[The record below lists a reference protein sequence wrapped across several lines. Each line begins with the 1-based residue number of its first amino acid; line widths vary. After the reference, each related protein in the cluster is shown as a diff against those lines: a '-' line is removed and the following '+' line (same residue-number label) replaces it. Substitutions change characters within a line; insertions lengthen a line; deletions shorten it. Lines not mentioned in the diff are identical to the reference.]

1 MPKCEFN
8 KVTNLLYWNH
18 PSAWVFSFKFAA
30 YFQKLFYKTT
40 FGGLLLDYLCVSIT
54 HACILIKKSKF
65 HLLLTYKPI
74 DTQFNINSIRNK
86 FDPLV
91 FIIDKNFTNLLMIS
105 KIQIDSSYLS
115 GHFFTKVIKHII
127 DYTEML
133 IVVAFF
139 CI

>member
-1 MPKCEFN
+1 
-8 KVTNLLYWNH
+8 
-18 PSAWVFSFKFAA
+18 
-30 YFQKLFYKTT
+30 
-40 FGGLLLDYLCVSIT
+40 
-54 HACILIKKSKF
+54 
-65 HLLLTYKPI
+65 
-74 DTQFNINSIRNK
+74 
-86 FDPLV
+86 
-91 FIIDKNFTNLLMIS
+91 MIS